1 MYILYKY
8 FYKNPVKTEK
18 YRTCK
23 LIQSKITQFGQ
34 IIKKKN
40 IQKMPIHD
48 SEHAI
53 LHFE

>member
-34 IIKKKN
+34 IIKKKKHPKN
-40 IQKMPIHD
+40 AY
-48 SEHAI
+48 S
-53 LHFE
+53 